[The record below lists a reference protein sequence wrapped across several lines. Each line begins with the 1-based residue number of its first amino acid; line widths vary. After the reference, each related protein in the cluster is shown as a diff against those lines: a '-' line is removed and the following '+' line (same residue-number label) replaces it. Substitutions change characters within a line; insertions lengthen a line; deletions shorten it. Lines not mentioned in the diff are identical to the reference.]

1 MSGVDFEA
9 QHIFRSQVFHIR
21 SEDGYNFELDGF
33 GTQVLTGFTVDLFH
47 AVECMSN
54 QSFLVSLASM
64 EFPYSFYTTDRT
76 NNQLNVKVEN
86 TATHVFSSTY
96 TVTIPVGNYNASNL
110 KSTLTTLLDAQF
122 NTTIVGSDHATTFS
136 ISYNEITNKYSFK
149 TKEADRLCYFTW
161 ESDVPTNPAHEQL
174 GFLLTADV
182 SFDDTTAAES
192 NSVVNVGGA
201 RVDALYFR
209 TSLSSTSS
217 IESRVSGVSNVIQ
230 KISVQSPPNSF
241 IFFDTEQVSSKT
253 LISQK
258 EVQSIS
264 IRITDSQ
271 DRLINTNGVQFAL
284 SVQFDTIK
292 TPQFTVPFSA
302 RRIGESD
309 TVVPHLAGGQVSR
322 IEQLRRMYA
331 EMVKKR
337 KKIKMQ
343 KRPIKKKENVE

>member
-1 MSGVDFEA
+1 M
-9 QHIFRSQVFHIR
+9 
-21 SEDGYNFELDGF
+21 
-33 GTQVLTGFTVDLFH
+33 
-47 AVECMSN
+47 
-54 QSFLVSLASM
+54 
-64 EFPYSFYTTDRT
+64 
-76 NNQLNVKVEN
+76 
-86 TATHVFSSTY
+86 
-96 TVTIPVGNYNASNL
+96 
-110 KSTLTTLLDAQF
+110 
-122 NTTIVGSDHATTFS
+122 
-136 ISYNEITNKYSFK
+136 
-149 TKEADRLCYFTW
+149 
-161 ESDVPTNPAHEQL
+161 
-174 GFLLTADV
+174 
-182 SFDDTTAAES
+182 
-192 NSVVNVGGA
+192 
-201 RVDALYFR
+201 
-209 TSLSSTSS
+209 
-217 IESRVSGVSNVIQ
+217 SGVSNVIQ
-230 KISVQSPPNSF
+230 KVSVQSPPNSF